1 MGTSWDLERLTQEWT
16 ARGLDRRDLFKMI
29 ATGGAGLAIAT
40 LIGTPAAGAAAARQ
54 EAAGGA
60 QVSMIWRSPNTL
72 SPLFSTA
79 GSEQQVERLMFGSLI
94 KMADNLDPIPDLA
107 ETVDVSDDATVYT
120 FKLHQNA
127 TFSDGTPLTAADVV
141 FTMERAL
148 DPRTGSYWRGRL
160 LAIKGAEAYG
170 EMMSGG
176 VGATPEAEA
185 DAATTGSMVEGI
197 ATPDDYT
204 VELTMS
210 TPNAAFLVNLG
221 NFSGLG
227 ILPKHVLESVAPDQ
241 MMNHPFSLAPNVSA
255 GAFKFVTYETDQ
267 YLEVERNDTYWGT
280 PPALERIFMR
290 IVQPDIAV
298 AELQNGNLDLMSISV
313 DDIEPLSQVP
323 NLTVVSV
330 PSPSLDTIS
339 INQTRDYLADKRLG
353 QAMHYALDR
362 QAIVDELYRG
372 RATVINSPIF
382 GPDWMGIPEGLNEY
396 PYDPEKA
403 KALLAEMGWDANRT
417 IQMMYVPSGD
427 ATFEQMVTVV
437 QQYFGDAGLKVEL
450 LQVEVTELIRR
461 LIQEGDY
468 ELYIGGGGVYRADP
482 SISATYYYSKNL
494 APGGGNSV
502 RYVNPELDALYD
514 QGIAAPTQ
522 EERKAIYTEVAKI
535 LNEECPSVYLW
546 SPESH
551 FAFNNR
557 LVGFQAPSY
566 VDNRLWNA
574 ETWSV
579 TE

>member
-1 MGTSWDLERLTQEWT
+1 
-16 ARGLDRRDLFKMI
+16 
-29 ATGGAGLAIAT
+29 
-40 LIGTPAAGAAAARQ
+40 
-54 EAAGGA
+54 
-60 QVSMIWRSPNTL
+60 
-72 SPLFSTA
+72 
-79 GSEQQVERLMFGSLI
+79 
-94 KMADNLDPIPDLA
+94 
-107 ETVDVSDDATVYT
+107 
-120 FKLHQNA
+120 
-127 TFSDGTPLTAADVV
+127 
-141 FTMERAL
+141 
-148 DPRTGSYWRGRL
+148 
-160 LAIKGAEAYG
+160 
-170 EMMSGG
+170 MMSGG
-176 VGATPEAEA
+176 AGATPEAEA
-185 DAATTGSMVEGI
+185 DAAATGSLVEGI
-197 ATPDDYT
+197 STPDDYT
-204 VELTMS
+204 VVLTMEK
-210 TPNAAFLVNLG
+210 PHAAFLVNLG

-280 PPALERIFMR
+280 APALERIFMR
-290 IVQPDIAV
+290 IVQPDIAI
-298 AELQNGNLDLMSISV
+298 AEMENGNLDLMSISV
-313 DDIEPLSQVP
+313 DDIEPLSQNP

-372 RATVINSPIF
+372 RATVYNSPII
-382 GPDWMGIPEGLNEY
+382 GPDWMGTPEGLNEY

-403 KALLAEMGWDANRT
+403 KALLAEMGWDTNRT
-417 IQMMYVPSGD
+417 IQMMYVPSGNT
-427 ATFEQMVTVV
+427 TFEQMVTVV
-437 QQYFGDAGLKVEL
+437 QQYFGDVGLQVEL

-482 SISATYYYSKNL
+482 SISATYYDSRNL

-522 EERKAIYTEVAKI
+522 EERKAIYTQIAQL

-551 FAFNNR
+551 YAFNNR